1 MFCPKCGKEVADN
14 VIFCTFC
21 GNKMPANQDTATE
34 VSEQIL
40 CPPFENPLS
49 NAKPELTEMIR
60 KLLLSRTFLVAI
72 ISLSAYILF
81 KLLGNFGAYS
91 ELSDF
96 LSEAGPY
103 GDYAGVLYNPSGSS
117 SAIGTLIGLIPSI
130 LVVIG
135 GWMLYASARKTQSG
149 AISPAGMSVIRVAPI
164 INLVVVCLFAP
175 FLCVVALAASLMGLA
190 GIKYSDSL
198 GGIFGVG
205 LMLFLFL
212 LVVAVVIYLIVFGV
226 KSISTVNTLKAAI
239 ETGAITKKISK
250 LVIVTCYIFG
260 VISALGVLCSVLT
273 QCLTGVYMY
282 EIANSLGSEYSPNI
296 LLTWFS
302 LIMSSL
308 ATIGSAVSFF
318 CFGRILSRY
327 KKRLS
332 AIFTATN

>member
-1 MFCPKCGKEVADN
+1 MFCPKCGKEVKGGAQ
-14 VIFCTFC
+14 FCTFC

-40 CPPFENPLS
+40 CPPFENPHS

-60 KLLLSRTFLVAI
+60 KLLLSRIFLVAI

-81 KLLGNFGAYS
+81 KLLGDFGAYS

-103 GDYAGVLYNPSGSS
+103 GDYAGVLYNTSGSS
-117 SAIGTLIGLIPSI
+117 SVIGTLIGLIPSI

-260 VISALGVLCSVLT
+260 VISALGVLSAFLT
-273 QCLTGVYMY
+273 QISV
-282 EIANSLGSEYSPNI
+282 IAVLD
-296 LLTWFS
+296 
-302 LIMSSL
+302 
-308 ATIGSAVSFF
+308 
-318 CFGRILSRY
+318 
-327 KKRLS
+327 
-332 AIFTATN
+332 